1 MTVTDER
8 VTYRPTSKP
17 CEPLSIVTV
26 LDPLTVVNVPP
37 VIAVSKGVI
46 S

>member
-1 MTVTDER
+1 MTDER
-8 VTYRPTSKP
+8 VTYRPTAKP
-17 CEPLSIVTV
+17 CEPLLIVTV
-26 LDPLTVVNVPP
+26 LEALTVVSVPP